1 MLFIHGENLV
11 HHDTT
16 HGRHNTMVR
25 LTVLTQ
31 YHQPH
36 PEPLEHSLCR

>member
-1 MLFIHGENLV
+1 MVDQRI
-11 HHDTT
+11 T
-16 HGRHNTMVR
+16 HARHNPVVR

-36 PEPLEHSLCR
+36 PGPLEHSLCR